1 MANGR
6 VKLKKIVIDSHG
18 SLIGFIVE
26 APASFFGNIGTNII
40 EYPKTLADLRAM
52 KFCNRQVDMSNN
64 RITELGSFKVNS
76 LPCMV
81 YDSNSNTLNDVSSD
95 ITLVRRY
102 TSGSKVVG
110 YGVRYEGFPGKP
122 EIAQRTEVI
131 TQLAKWMRPTNFMVR
146 HNYDT
151 GKMYLNGKGCT
162 LSSLPEQVVGDR
174 TKRRGT
180 DKPVKARNQGQVI
193 KKGIDPDAENKF
205 DILDIYQTVANL
217 GGQIIHFPNEKYE
230 PLSDTGVKQEE
241 GFHNSNL
248 GELASPYLDFNS
260 QKLKVN
266 AQFKKLGYVQV
277 DLGRGPAPVNT
288 YIHRTK
294 SIFVAGKAYIKHFGV
309 VVDKSKEA
317 SLMNALG
324 NSLAI
329 KQYDLGS
336 LTSAVARFG
345 NVQNPVCFSVD
356 ASNLSLI
363 SPEKSKTSIL
373 KAEEIAGLCKLR
385 FEAKLVR
392 KFYKD
397 VQKDAK
403 ALLGVKTIAE
413 VQHKEIYSEFR
424 MYSDEVLNAL
434 RDAGF
439 DIYSGGYS
447 KPASDDASKEGSK
460 TSKSKSADEIN
471 ISYYMKEYDDSKITA
486 ADLKKAVNNEK
497 KIRVSERILD
507 ALRKINTVPDPKERY
522 IFAERKIKAADKQLG
537 EIEKKLWMHNATMF
551 KEGGKQFVH
560 THDFKEW
567 EPIATRSK
575 LFETYGSKKVNG
587 LVLKLS
593 GLRMKN
599 A

>member
-6 VKLKKIVIDSHG
+6 VRLKKIVIDSRG
-18 SLIGFIVE
+18 SLIGFLVE
-26 APASFFGNIGTNII
+26 APASFFGNIGTDVI

-52 KFCNRQVDMSNN
+52 RFCNRQVDMSNS
-64 RITELGSFKVNS
+64 RITELGSFKLNS

-81 YDSNSNTLNDVSSD
+81 YDSGSNTLNDINSE

-122 EIAQRTEVI
+122 EIAQRTEII
-131 TQLAKWMRPTNFMVR
+131 TQIAKWMRPTNFMIR
-146 HNYDT
+146 HHYDT

-162 LSSLPEQVVGDR
+162 LSDLPEQVVGER
-174 TKRRGT
+174 KTHKGT
-180 DKPVKARNQGQVI
+180 NKPVAARNQGQPI
-193 KKGIDPDAENKF
+193 KKDVDPDAENTF
-205 DILDIYQTVANL
+205 DILDIYKTVADL
-217 GGQIIHFPNEKYE
+217 GGQVIHFPNEKYE
-230 PLSDTGVKQEE
+230 PVSDSGTKQEE
-241 GFHNSNL
+241 GFNNSNL

-288 YIHRTK
+288 YIYRTK
-294 SIFVAGKAYIKHFGV
+294 SIFVAGKAYIKRFGIV
-309 VVDKSKEA
+309 VSKDKEA
-317 SLMNALG
+317 SLINALG
-324 NSLAI
+324 NSLAV

-363 SPEKSKTSIL
+363 STKKSKESLLTA
-373 KAEEIAGLCKLR
+373 KEIAELCKLR

-392 KFYKD
+392 KYCKD
-397 VQKDAK
+397 VQKDVK
-403 ALLGVKTIAE
+403 SLLGVKAIAE
-413 VQHKEIYSEFR
+413 VQHKEVYSEFR
-424 MYSDEVLNAL
+424 MYSDEVLDAL

-447 KPASDDASKEGSK
+447 KPVSTTPDKEGSK
-460 TSKSKSADEIN
+460 TSKSKSSDEIS

-486 ADLKKAVNNEK
+486 ADLKKAVKNEK
-497 KIRVSERILD
+497 KIQVSERILD
-507 ALRKINTVPDPKERY
+507 VLRKVTNVPDPRDRY
-522 IFAERKIKAADKQLG
+522 TYAERKIKAADKQLA
-537 EIEKKLWMHNATMF
+537 EIERKLWVHNATMF
-551 KEGGKQFVH
+551 RAGGKQFVH
-560 THDFKEW
+560 THDFNDW

-575 LFETYGSKKVNG
+575 LFETYTSKVVDG